1 MTEEEITWKMPTV
14 DVGDSVKVFPNG
26 KDDGKPHLAFVAR
39 VNDRS
44 IDIKSPLGTTRGG
57 VRFINDP
64 CMINNEGL
72 QREYGAWDFT
82 ESAKMVAFVKEVFP
96 AIQKELADERAARIA
111 LEKRVKT
118 LEELPD
124 KKTK

>member
-14 DVGDSVKVFPNG
+14 DVGFPVKVFPNG

-44 IDIKSPLGTTRGG
+44 IDIKSPLGTSRGG

-64 CMINNEGL
+64 CMVNNEGL

-82 ESAKMVAFVKEVFP
+82 
-96 AIQKELADERAARIA
+96 DETKSMMFANDKIGA

-118 LEELPD
+118 LEELLE